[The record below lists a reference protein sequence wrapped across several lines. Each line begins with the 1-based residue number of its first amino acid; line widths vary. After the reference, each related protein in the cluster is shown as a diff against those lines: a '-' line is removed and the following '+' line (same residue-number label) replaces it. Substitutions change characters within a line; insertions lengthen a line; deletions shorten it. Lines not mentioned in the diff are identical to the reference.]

1 MSIMNRIILATRNA
15 GKIREIKDILSDI
28 KFEILSMEEVGIKEE
43 IEETGNTYSENAL
56 IKAMGISKILGEMV
70 VADDSGLE
78 VNALN
83 NRPGVFSARYATG
96 TEKRIEKLLDEMQN
110 IPFEKRRARFVCV
123 VCLFMPNQEY
133 HFFDGR
139 VDGLISIKP
148 SGENGFGFDPVFYI
162 PQFGKTMAELPN
174 EIKNKIS
181 HRAIAFKR
189 LKDFLCAL

>member
-1 MSIMNRIILATRNA
+1 MNRIILATRNA